1 MWLLQSPCSAGIS
14 GRTIQLPR
22 EVTISERK
30 ESSYDSPYFRPPAT
44 DWEQLSNEDLE
55 VLTNV
60 ADALAELARQVRSGR
75 ADSES
80 PGKLTTPGEMAW
92 RLYDAAGR
100 LTIASGSDEKDLR
113 QMITTLGTALTVAW
127 DMYDRPQSESTTVQ
141 EHIERLRTTIQDFEA
156 DLSALQSSRASEAQ
170 LLS

>member
-1 MWLLQSPCSAGIS
+1 MRLLESRYSTGIS

-22 EVTISERK
+22 EVNISERK
-30 ESSYDSPYFRPPAT
+30 ETSYDSPYFRPPAT
-44 DWEQLSNEDLE
+44 DWDQLSEEDLE

-60 ADALAELARQVRSGR
+60 ADGLSELARQVKNAR
-75 ADSES
+75 AGSDSEAA
-80 PGKLTTPGEMAW
+80 LTTPGEMAW

-113 QMITTLGTALTVAW
+113 QMITTLRTALTVAW

-141 EHIERLRTTIQDFEA
+141 QHIERLRTTIQEFES
-156 DLSALQSSRASEAQ
+156 DLGTLQSARASDP
-170 LLS
+170 SS